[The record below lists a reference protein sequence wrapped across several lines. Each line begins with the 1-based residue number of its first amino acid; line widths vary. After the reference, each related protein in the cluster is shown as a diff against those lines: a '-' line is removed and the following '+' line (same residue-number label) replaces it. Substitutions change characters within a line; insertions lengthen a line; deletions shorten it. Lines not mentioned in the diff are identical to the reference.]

1 MSVPETVREIHLAR
15 RPQGRPVAAD
25 LVVVETPAPKPAPGQ
40 VLLRN
45 RWFLLFAGLA
55 TLLGDTPPGTPFPPI
70 EPGDT
75 LFGPAVAEVV
85 DAPAGSGLRPGD
97 LVVHS
102 RGWREYAVADPAEL
116 TALVEELADPAAH
129 LAPGSVG
136 YGVLTRTA
144 PVRPGDTVLVT
155 GAAGGVGTLAGQT
168 ARLLGAGTV
177 IGTTGSPAKAER
189 LRELGYDAV
198 LVDERTGDGPGRAE
212 RFARQLAEA
221 APDGIDLLI
230 DNVGGHQAEAALAAT
245 RPGARAALVGVL
257 SGQLGDTPSAHPPL
271 RLDAFQLI
279 IKGVQLIGC
288 GSAGQAEAEAAWRPR
303 FGEWLREGRI
313 AFPHVRVNGLERA
326 PQAFQEMTEGRYF
339 GTVLVELGEAPS

>member
-1 MSVPETVREIHLAR
+1 MSVPATVREIRLAR

-25 LVVVETPAPKPAPGQ
+25 LVVVETPAPEPAAGQ

-55 TLLGDTPPGTPFPPI
+55 TLLGETPPGAPWPSI
-70 EPGDT
+70 EPGGT

-85 DAPAGSGLRPGD
+85 DAPADSGLRPGD
-97 LVVHS
+97 LVVHF
-102 RGWREYAVADPAEL
+102 RGWREYAVAETPEL
-116 TALVEELADPAAH
+116 TPLTEELDDPAAH

-198 LVDERTGDGPGRAE
+198 LVDERAGDASDRAA

-221 APDGIDLLI
+221 APDGIDLLV
-230 DNVGGHQAEAALAAT
+230 DNVGGHQAEAALAAA

-257 SGQLGDTPSAHPPL
+257 SGQFGDDPAAHPPL

-279 IKGVQLIGC
+279 VKGVQVT
-288 GSAGQAEAEAAWRPR
+288 GSGGAGQAEAEAAWRPR
-303 FGEWLREGRI
+303 FGTWLREGRI
-313 AFPHVRVNGLERA
+313 AFPHVRVSGLERA
-326 PQAFQEMTEGRYF
+326 PQAFQEMAEGRHF
-339 GTVLVELGEAPS
+339 GTVLVELPAE

>member
-1 MSVPETVREIHLAR
+1 MRVPETVREVRLAR

-25 LVVVETPAPKPAPGQ
+25 LVVVETPAPEPAAGQ

-55 TLLGDTPPGTPFPPI
+55 TLLGETPPGAPWPSI
-70 EPGDT
+70 EPGGT

-85 DAPAGSGLRPGD
+85 DAPADSGLRPGE
-97 LVVHS
+97 LVVHF
-102 RGWREYAVADPAEL
+102 RGWREYAVAEPSEL
-116 TALVEELADPAAH
+116 TPLTEGLDDPAAH

-155 GAAGGVGTLAGQT
+155 GAAGGVGTLVGQT

-177 IGTTGSPAKAER
+177 IGTTGSPAKAGR

-198 LVDERTGDGPGRAE
+198 LVDERTGDGADRAE
-212 RFARQLAEA
+212 RFARQLSEA
-221 APDGIDLLI
+221 APDGIDLLV
-230 DNVGGHQAEAALAAT
+230 DNVGGHQAEAALAAA

-257 SGQLGDTPSAHPPL
+257 SGQLGDNPAAHPPL

-279 IKGVQLIGC
+279 VKGVQLTGS
-288 GSAGQAEAEAAWRPR
+288 GSAGQAEAEAEWRPR
-303 FGEWLREGRI
+303 FGGWLREGRI
-313 AFPHVRVNGLERA
+313 TFPHVRVVGLERA
-326 PQAFQEMTEGRYF
+326 PQAFQEMTEGRHF
-339 GTVLVELGEAPS
+339 GTVLVELPAE